1 MGTRSGNVD
10 PAVVEF
16 IANKDGLT
24 PTQTLTMLNKKSGL
38 LGISGVSSDMRDVRK
53 AASEGNERAQIA
65 LDMWAYGIR
74 KYIGAYAAAMEGVDA
89 IAFTGG
95 IGENDSQVR
104 QEVLSKLS
112 FLGIE
117 LDEKVNAATRGNG
130 VISTENSKVKVL
142 VVSTNEELAI
152 ARDTKALC
160 Q

>member
-1 MGTRSGNVD
+1 M
-10 PAVVEF
+10 AEQF
-16 IANKDGLT
+16 I
-24 PTQTLTMLNKKSGL
+24 TQSPEETSAL
-38 LGISGVSSDMRDVRK
+38 
-53 AASEGNERAQIA
+53 AQRLA
-65 LDMWAYGIR
+65 QDLRG
-74 KYIGAYAAAMEGVDA
+74 GEV

-117 LDEKVNAATRGNG
+117 LDEKANAATRGNG

>member
-1 MGTRSGNVD
+1 
-10 PAVVEF
+10 
-16 IANKDGLT
+16 
-24 PTQTLTMLNKKSGL
+24 
-38 LGISGVSSDMRDVRK
+38 
-53 AASEGNERAQIA
+53 
-65 LDMWAYGIR
+65 
-74 KYIGAYAAAMEGVDA
+74 MEGVDA

-117 LDEKVNAATRGNG
+117 LDEKANAATRGNG